1 MFPIKLSASQKL
13 GWLEQLQLLLAGG
26 VSLRV
31 ALELLGAIRAYAR
44 VSRKLLVGVDAGL
57 LLSEAMARV
66 GAFDAVDRAFIAYG
80 ERTDQLQ
87 LFLQQLTAVRRQ
99 QLATQLQIKRALRY
113 PALVLS
119 SALAIVALL
128 TLTVLPA
135 FARIFA
141 DSGQQ
146 LPTLSLAVFA
156 SAEWLLAHWRE
167 LLVGCAA
174 PALALMLASYHP
186 RLRRWLA
193 AALYWLPVVS
203 GVKQHYDQLFSAQ
216 FLHAAALCGLS
227 TSRALELMPADALG
241 RRQQRRL
248 ERLQQSLLAGQEL
261 HSSFQRHRV
270 LPPPALRLIAIG
282 ARQGDLLAAF
292 AGGRRWLELEL
303 QLRLERIVAVL
314 QPSLS
319 LALAAFVALLVAAI
333 YLPLVSV
340 GQAF

>member
-1 MFPIKLSASQKL
+1 MFPLKFSASQKL

-26 VSLRV
+26 VSLRA

-44 VSRKLLVGVDAGL
+44 VSRKLLAGVDAGL
-57 LLSEAMARV
+57 LLSQAMARV
-66 GAFDAVDRAFIAYG
+66 GSFDAVDRAFISYG

-87 LFLQQLTAVRRQ
+87 LFLQQLTDVRRQ
-99 QLATQLQIKRALRY
+99 QLGTQVQIKRALRY
-113 PALVLS
+113 PALVLV

-146 LPTLSLAVFA
+146 LPPLSLAVFA

-167 LLVGCAA
+167 LLIGCAA
-174 PALALMLASYHP
+174 PPLALRLASYHP
-186 RLRRWLA
+186 RLRRWLTA
-193 AALYWLPVVS
+193 MLYWLPVVA
-203 GVKQHYDQLFSAQ
+203 GVKRHYDQLFSIQ

-227 TSRALELMPADALG
+227 TSRALDLLPADALG
-241 RRQQRRL
+241 GRQRRRL
-248 ERLQQSLLAGQEL
+248 RRLQKSLLAGEEL

-270 LPPPALRLIAIG
+270 LPMPALRLIAIG

-292 AGGRRWLELEL
+292 AGGRRWLEIEL

-333 YLPLVSV
+333 YLPLISV